1 MGKKRKE
8 KLRRRND
15 YANVGK
21 KSSFVQLQH
30 ARISHGWFD
39 LQRPWTLTI
48 AIKEPSIN
56 LSAYISFKANI
67 LLGVSTFDSSTR
79 HSIME
84 QIISD
89 KTGVDFQTAS
99 KYDTER
105 EGGKLNYAKEA
116 SSSCSTDS
124 VGRTIP
130 LMCKTLR

>member
-1 MGKKRKE
+1 
-8 KLRRRND
+8 
-15 YANVGK
+15 
-21 KSSFVQLQH
+21 
-30 ARISHGWFD
+30 
-39 LQRPWTLTI
+39 
-48 AIKEPSIN
+48 
-56 LSAYISFKANI
+56 
-67 LLGVSTFDSSTR
+67 
-79 HSIME
+79 ME